1 MIRPRKKRIIII
13 GNSAAGT
20 SALISIRKK
29 DPNIKILIVDKEPYS
44 FYSRVLTP
52 YFIMDKRKGEE
63 SLYLWRKKTYKE
75 LNTKTI
81 LGNEVKL
88 IDTNLREIVLDNEKR
103 EPFDFLLI
111 ATGGSPIKPQID
123 GAVPED
129 VFYLRNLNDA
139 KRLKIIKPRVSKAI
153 FLGGGLVSL
162 QTLQALYN
170 SKGRYTLILKS
181 DRVLSQTLDSKGSEI
196 MEKQIKKMGINILK
210 GRDIIQLKKVN
221 DSKIA
226 VLDNG
231 DEIETDL
238 LFAGKG
244 ISPNL
249 DILNGS
255 LIETRKGVIV
265 DEYLQTNIEG
275 IYASGDVAQAPD
287 FFSNEKVNYG
297 LWISAKEQGEIA
309 GKNILGAKEVY
320 PGNIRVNV
328 TQLFGLTLASIGEL
342 GSERVS
348 ENLIKVDETKNI
360 YRRLCLDE
368 KGIIIGAVLINQ
380 LDDLGIIYGLI
391 RKRKDISCLKTI
403 SNWKSK
409 LSYGLIYKGI
419 IKGQI

>member
-29 DPNIKILIVDKEPYS
+29 DPDIKILIVDKDPYPL
-44 FYSRVLTP
+44 YSRVLTP
-52 YFIMDKRKGEE
+52 YFIMDKRKDEE
-63 SLYLWRKKTYKE
+63 SLFLWRKKTYKE
-75 LNTKTI
+75 LNIKTI
-81 LGNEVKL
+81 LGIEVKL

-111 ATGGSPIKPQID
+111 ATGGSPIKPKID

-129 VFYLRNLNDA
+129 IFYLRNLNDA

-181 DRVLSQTLDSKGSEI
+181 DRVLSQNLDRKGSEI

-275 IYASGDVAQAPD
+275 IYASGDVAQVPD

-320 PGNIRVNV
+320 PGNIRTNV
-328 TQLFGLTLASIGEL
+328 TQLFGLTLASVGEL

-368 KGIIIGAVLINQ
+368 NGIIIGAILINQ

-391 RKRKDISCLKTI
+391 RKRKDISYLKTI